1 MTKLKEEFFK
11 ILPPT
16 IYFFVALHLV
26 MFIRVLMLEGTGL
39 SPYSSASIA
48 VTALI
53 LGKAVLLADML
64 PLINR
69 FPNKPLIY
77 NIAWKT
83 VIYLLISAVLHYL
96 ERLID
101 FWRETGSFVA
111 GNEKLLSV
119 IIWPHFFAIQIIL
132 LVLIAMYCT
141 VHELVRVIGREKAL
155 RIFFGRCLRR
165 KCNRPLSNSEE
176 NVMHEQLQAIITVL
190 SLINPAICAAMFA
203 RAVAGQSLGE
213 KITDS
218 ARAAFAV
225 LIILTVAALLGS
237 NCWTYSGCRW
247 MPLWWRV
254 AGCWRG
260 WGSPCSVGNRPQ
272 GIQDQSNRSRR

>member
-48 VTALI
+48 VTALV
-53 LGKAVLLADML
+53 LGKAVLIADML

-77 NIAWKT
+77 NIAWKSA
-83 VIYLLISAVLHYL
+83 IYLLISAVLHYL

-111 GNEKLLSV
+111 ANEKLLSV
-119 IIWPHFFAIQIIL
+119 IIWPHFVAIQIIFFI
-132 LVLIAMYCT
+132 LIAMYCT
-141 VHELVRVIGREKAL
+141 VHELVRVIGKEKAL
-155 RIFFGRCLRR
+155 RIFFG
-165 KCNRPLSNSEE
+165 P
-176 NVMHEQLQAIITVL
+176 
-190 SLINPAICAAMFA
+190 
-203 RAVAGQSLGE
+203 
-213 KITDS
+213 
-218 ARAAFAV
+218 
-225 LIILTVAALLGS
+225 
-237 NCWTYSGCRW
+237 
-247 MPLWWRV
+247 MPGPEV
-254 AGCWRG
+254 
-260 WGSPCSVGNRPQ
+260 
-272 GIQDQSNRSRR
+272 